1 MLAGDAVRMAFGG
14 LRERKTRTALTLLG
28 ILVGSAMLVALEASS
43 QGQTQAIRSQLE
55 KLGPTTLLVRPE
67 QGQTFTDATL
77 AIVQGLPH
85 VGDAFLSV
93 TATGAA
99 TGAGG
104 TAEVQVVGVEPSDA
118 AKLVK
123 GLAME
128 SGDPF
133 EDGSLVNVVVGHSVS
148 LPTGATVP
156 VVEAGGTLQ
165 VSSASGRGA
174 TATTTTHSYT
184 VTGVA
189 APFGSAPFIDVDNTV
204 FMSPRAAQQVAKLAA
219 TRYNQVVV
227 FADDSA
233 NVAAVQ
239 SEIQGA
245 LGNNTRILSGT
256 TLAQTITN
264 VFSTISNLLTAV
276 AAISLFVAG
285 VGIANTMF
293 VSVLERTTEI
303 GTLKALG
310 FKAREVLAIFLME
323 AGMTGLAGGVLG
335 IVAGVGLAYGV
346 QGFLSVGGARGGAA
360 PTATG
365 TARATGG
372 GGFGGGGGG
381 FRGGPGGGGFGGGGG
396 GFGGGGL
403 ASTTA
408 GPIFTPELILLVVA
422 FAVLIA
428 VLAGLIPA
436 RKASRLDP
444 VIALKRL

>member
-1 MLAGDAVRMAFGG
+1 MRAGDAARMAFGG

-55 KLGPTTLLVRPE
+55 KLGPTTLLVRPDN
-67 QGQTFTDATL
+67 GQTFTDATL
-77 AIVQGLPH
+77 ATVQALPH
-85 VGDAFLSV
+85 VGEAFLSV
-93 TATGAA
+93 TASGTA

-104 TAEVQVVGVEPSDA
+104 SAGVQIMGVEPADA

-123 GLAME
+123 GLVIA
-128 SGDPF
+128 SGDAY

-148 LPTGATVP
+148 APTGAATDLVD
-156 VVEAGGTLQ
+156 AGGALQ
-165 VSSASGRGA
+165 VASVAGRGRDA
-174 TATTTTHSYT
+174 VTTTHSYT
-184 VTGVA
+184 VVGVA

-219 TRYNQVVV
+219 TKYNQVIV
-227 FADDSA
+227 FADDAA

-239 SEIQGA
+239 TELQGA
-245 LGNNTRILSGT
+245 LGNSTRILSGT
-256 TLAQTITN
+256 TIASTVTS
-264 VFSTISNLLTAV
+264 VFSSIANLLTAV

-310 FKAREVLAIFLME
+310 FKAREVLSVFLLE
-323 AGMTGLAGGVLG
+323 AAMTGLAGGVLG
-335 IVAGVGLAYGV
+335 VLAGVGLAFGV
-346 QGFLSVGGARGGAA
+346 QSFLPGSGGSRATAA
-360 PTATG
+360 PTAT
-365 TARATGG
+365 RAPA
-372 GGFGGGGGG
+372 GGFGAPGGGG
-381 FRGGPGGGGFGGGGG
+381 FRAGGGGG

-403 ASTTA
+403 PTTA
-408 GPIFTPELILLVVA
+408 GPIFTPELIFLVLA
-422 FAVLIA
+422 FAVGIA